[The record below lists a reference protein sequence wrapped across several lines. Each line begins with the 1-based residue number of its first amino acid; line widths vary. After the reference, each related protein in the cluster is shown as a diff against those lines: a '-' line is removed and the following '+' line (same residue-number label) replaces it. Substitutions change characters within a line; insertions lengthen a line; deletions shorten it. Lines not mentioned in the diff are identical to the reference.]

1 MINYSEKGFAMI
13 LSLVL
18 LLAMSLMG
26 GALILIASG
35 DHQSN
40 TTSHQ
45 YQQTFY
51 VAETALL
58 EGERYLINQKLGPWD
73 SKTNARDESKKNL
86 PENHASKFK
95 TKGGGTGGKTEPIN
109 YTPGDIY
116 KFHSKRKISNQ
127 DIFVDKK
134 FINTSNTC
142 FNSFPEIDR
151 DNFVT
156 IKDAN
161 NNMVA
166 NSYNFGVLI
175 EKSFSKKS
183 PLGEE
188 KKEATRLKEYYYDY
202 FIERIG
208 AASFKGFGS
217 SIKKS
222 ASDASKNG
230 LAYRIYGC
238 GIYGGKDRMI
248 VSLES
253 VVVLPKN

>member
-73 SKTNARDESKKNL
+73 TDARDESKKNL

-109 YTPGDIY
+109 YTPGDNY
-116 KFHSKRKISNQ
+116 KYQMSGKKQ
-127 DIFVDKK
+127 PVDKK

-238 GIYGGKDRMI
+238 GIYGGKDRMV

>member
-1 MINYSEKGFAMI
+1 MMRYSEKGFAMV

-40 TTSHQ
+40 NASDQ

-58 EGERYLINQKLGPWD
+58 EGERYLLNQKAGPWN
-73 SKTNARDESKKNL
+73 SKTNSRDVTKRNL
-86 PENHASKFK
+86 PEKHTSLFK
-95 TKGGGTGGKTEPIN
+95 TKTGKGGGGTGGSTTPVN
-109 YTPGDIY
+109 YTNGAKY
-116 KFHSKRKISNQ
+116 KYHINKNTSRN
-127 DIFVDKK
+127 KK
-134 FINTSNTC
+134 FIDTSNTC

-151 DNFVT
+151 DKFYI
-156 IKDAN
+156 IKDAS

-166 NSYNFGVLI
+166 KSYNFGVLI

-183 PLGEE
+183 PSGDE
-188 KKEATRLKEYYYDY
+188 KMEASRLKEYYYDY

-208 AASFKGFGS
+208 AASLKGFGS

-222 ASDASKNG
+222 ASDSSTSG

-238 GIYGGKDRMI
+238 GIYAGKDRMI

>member
-45 YQQTFY
+45 NQQTFY

-73 SKTNARDESKKNL
+73 TDARDESKKNL

-109 YTPGDIY
+109 YTPDDIY
-116 KFHSKRKISNQ
+116 EYKMSGKKKP
-127 DIFVDKK
+127 VDKK

-183 PLGEE
+183 TLVEE

-238 GIYGGKDRMI
+238 GIYGGKDRMV

>member
-73 SKTNARDESKKNL
+73 TDARDESKKNL

-109 YTPGDIY
+109 YTPGDNY
-116 KFHSKRKISNQ
+116 KYQMSGKKKP
-127 DIFVDKK
+127 VDKK

-202 FIERIG
+202 FVERIG

-238 GIYGGKDRMI
+238 GIYGGKDRMV

>member
-73 SKTNARDESKKNL
+73 TDARDESKKNL

-95 TKGGGTGGKTEPIN
+95 TKGGGTGRKTEPIN
-109 YTPGDIY
+109 YTPDDIY
-116 KFHSKRKISNQ
+116 EYKMSGKKKP
-127 DIFVDKK
+127 VDKK

-183 PLGEE
+183 TLVEE

-238 GIYGGKDRMI
+238 GIYGGKDRMV

>member
-73 SKTNARDESKKNL
+73 TDARDESKKNL

-109 YTPGDIY
+109 YTPDDIY
-116 KFHSKRKISNQ
+116 EYKMSGKKKP
-127 DIFVDKK
+127 VDKK

-183 PLGEE
+183 KLVEE

-238 GIYGGKDRMI
+238 GNYDNGKII
-248 VSLES
+248 VPLES
-253 VVVLPKN
+253 TMVLPK

>member
-1 MINYSEKGFAMI
+1 MINYSEKGFAMV

-73 SKTNARDESKKNL
+73 SKTKARDESKKNL

-109 YTPGDIY
+109 YTPGDNY
-116 KFHSKRKISNQ
+116 KYQMSGKKKP
-127 DIFVDKK
+127 VDKK

-183 PLGEE
+183 PSVEQKE
-188 KKEATRLKEYYYDY
+188 EATRLKEYYYDY

-238 GIYGGKDRMI
+238 GIYGGKDRMV

>member
-1 MINYSEKGFAMI
+1 MMKYSEKGFAMV

-40 TTSHQ
+40 NTSDQ

-58 EGERYLINQKLGPWD
+58 EGERYLLNQKAGPWD
-73 SKTNARDESKKNL
+73 SKTNSRDQTKRNL
-86 PENHASKFK
+86 PEKHTSLFK
-95 TKGGGTGGKTEPIN
+95 TKTGKGGGTEGSTTPVN
-109 YTPGDIY
+109 YTDGVKY
-116 KFHSKRKISNQ
+116 KYHINKTKSKNKT
-127 DIFVDKK
+127 FKG
-134 FINTSNTC
+134 TYNTC

-151 DNFVT
+151 DKFYI
-156 IKDAN
+156 IKDAS

-166 NSYNFGVLI
+166 KSYNFGVLI
-175 EKSFSKKS
+175 EKSFSKTS
-183 PLGEE
+183 PSGDE
-188 KKEATRLKEYYYDY
+188 KMEASRLKEYYYDY

-208 AASFKGFGS
+208 AASLKSFGS

-222 ASDASKNG
+222 ASDGSASG

-238 GIYGGKDRMI
+238 GIYAGKDRMI

>member
-73 SKTNARDESKKNL
+73 TDARDESKKNL

-109 YTPGDIY
+109 YTPDDIY
-116 KFHSKRKISNQ
+116 EYKMSGKKKP
-127 DIFVDKK
+127 VDKK

-183 PLGEE
+183 TLVEE

-230 LAYRIYGC
+230 LAYRIEGC
-238 GIYGGKDRMI
+238 GIYGGKD
-248 VSLES
+248 
-253 VVVLPKN
+253 

>member
-1 MINYSEKGFAMI
+1 MMSYSEKGFAMV

-35 DHQSN
+35 DHESN
-40 TTSHQ
+40 NTSHQ

-58 EGERYLINQKLGPWD
+58 EGERYLLNQKAGPWA
-73 SKTNARDESKKNL
+73 KNTNARDKSKKNL
-86 PENHASKFK
+86 PESPEKIKKNVFD
-95 TKGGGTGGKTEPIN
+95 GKMVKQVN
-109 YTPGDIY
+109 YTPNATY
-116 KFHSKRKISNQ
+116 KYTIIVNGKTKSKTNR
-127 DIFVDKK
+127 
-134 FINTSNTC
+134 FIDTSDTC

-151 DNFVT
+151 DNFWT

-161 NNMVA
+161 NKMVA
-166 NSYNFGVLI
+166 ESYNFGVLI

-183 PLGEE
+183 PSGDE
-188 KKEATRLKEYYYDY
+188 KIEASRLKEYYYDY

-208 AASFKGFGS
+208 AASLKGFGT

-230 LAYRIYGC
+230 LAYRVYGC
-238 GIYGGKDRMI
+238 GIYAGKDRMI

>member
-73 SKTNARDESKKNL
+73 TDARDESKKNL

-109 YTPGDIY
+109 YTPDDIY
-116 KFHSKRKISNQ
+116 EYKMSGKKKPVN
-127 DIFVDKK
+127 KK

-183 PLGEE
+183 TLVEE

-238 GIYGGKDRMI
+238 GIYGGKDRMV

>member
-109 YTPGDIY
+109 YTPGDNY
-116 KFHSKRKISNQ
+116 KYQMSGKKKP
-127 DIFVDKK
+127 VDKK

>member
-73 SKTNARDESKKNL
+73 TDARDESKKNL

-166 NSYNFGVLI
+166 NSYLLI
-175 EKSFSKKS
+175 EFRSIPNPKPCFLFYSCIHK
-183 PLGEE
+183 
-188 KKEATRLKEYYYDY
+188 RLNKLLLKQYETQQQ
-202 FIERIG
+202 RR
-208 AASFKGFGS
+208 
-217 SIKKS
+217 
-222 ASDASKNG
+222 N
-230 LAYRIYGC
+230 
-238 GIYGGKDRMI
+238 
-248 VSLES
+248 
-253 VVVLPKN
+253 

>member
-73 SKTNARDESKKNL
+73 TDARDESKKNL

-109 YTPGDIY
+109 YTPDDIY
-116 KFHSKRKISNQ
+116 EYKMSGKKKP
-127 DIFVDKK
+127 VDKK

-175 EKSFSKKS
+175 EKSFSKSK
-183 PLGEE
+183 LVEE

-238 GIYGGKDRMI
+238 GIYGGKDRMV